1 LLPTR
6 TDATRRPPGRA
17 ALRRLAAA
25 LLTAAVVA
33 GMIGVLAPSALAA
46 VGVTVTPAS
55 GGSSIADTTGGS
67 GGTYTTLGNLG
78 MDESSP
84 GEIGLG
90 TLLVAAPSGFEWRTT
105 STVHVAQSGASG
117 GNTLQLTGNPSS
129 CSGQANSVDVTPT
142 SSTITVRV
150 CRASKQSALLTFSN
164 LAVRPAAQTP
174 LASGN
179 IYLNSSST
187 ATVVGVTAGTSGTN
201 LGSLATVPTA
211 ATRLQVAGLP
221 SPYTTNSAASVTVT
235 ALDAPGNTATGYR
248 GTVHFTSSD
257 AAATLP
263 ANYTFTAADNGAHTF
278 TNGVTLKTVGTR
290 SVTATD
296 TVSSSINGSQT
307 GISVTAAAASTLVV
321 NGITSPTTAG
331 TARSV
336 TVTARD
342 AFDNTATGYR
352 GTVHFTSSDAAADL
366 PGDYTFTAADNGS
379 HTFSGAVTL
388 KTAGS
393 GSVTATDTASSSI
406 NGSQTG
412 ISVTAGALDH
422 LVLSSAATI
431 AAGSSHAFTARGRD
445 AYGNDLGDLT
455 ASTTFTI
462 APDGSCSGASC
473 GATTTGPHTVTGTN
487 GAASGTAGLQVVPDV
502 AASVTVAVDPASVR
516 ADGAA
521 TATATAT
528 VTDAYGNRRAGDTV
542 TITSSGDVDIAAVTD
557 NGDGTYDATITA
569 SVTAGDET
577 ITASDGDATGTAV
590 LHEDP
595 SLSVT
600 SVGPASRGQGAN
612 GGAWGQSITV
622 AGDGFASGSEVDF
635 GPGITTKFTTF
646 VDAGHLVAHIVV
658 AGDATIGGRD
668 VTVTNPTGASAACA
682 GCFTVN
688 AGPSLAS
695 VSPSSIGAGGVRTV
709 TMTGANF
716 DASTRVTIPGTGVA
730 VTSVTL
736 VDATHLSVG
745 ISTAAAAAAG
755 PRDVVVTNADA
766 GSGTCG
772 GCLSVTPPPTVTSM
786 TPSTLGP
793 GAVRTVTVNGANFA
807 SGVKVSFAGSGAA
820 ATAVTYVSDSQLQV
834 TVSVASNA
842 AAGQRTVTVTNP
854 DLGKSSCPTCFSVSA
869 GPQLTSVSP
878 GTIARGSSRTITV
891 DGANF
896 ASGATLALGGG
907 ITVSAV
913 NVVDPTRLTATV
925 TVAATAATGTRTAT
939 VTNPDGG
946 KATLSGALTVS

>member
-1 LLPTR
+1 LSTR
-6 TDATRRPPGRA
+6 TDTSRRPPGRA
-17 ALRRLAAA
+17 AVRRLAAA
-25 LLTAAVVA
+25 LLSVAVLA
-33 GMIGVLAPSALAA
+33 GMIGVLAPAA
-46 VGVTVTPAS
+46 VAATGVTVTPAS
-55 GGSSIADTTGGS
+55 GGSSINDTTGGPS
-67 GGTYTTLGNLG
+67 GTYTTLGNIVFA
-78 MDESSP
+78 ESNA

-90 TLLVAAPSGFEWRTT
+90 TLVVSAPSGFEWRTT
-105 STVHVAQSGASG
+105 TTVHVAQSGPNG
-117 GNTLQLTGNPSS
+117 GNTLQLTGNPAS

-142 SSTITVRV
+142 TSTITVRV
-150 CRASKQSALLTFSN
+150 CRASKQSALLTLSN

-174 LASGN
+174 LASGS
-179 IYLNSSST
+179 IYLDSSST
-187 ATVVGVTAGTSGTN
+187 STVQGVTKGPGGTN
-201 LGSLATVPTA
+201 LGNLAMAPTA
-211 ATRLQVAGLP
+211 ATHLRVAGLP
-221 SPYTTNSAASVTVT
+221 SPYTTNSAAGVTVT
-235 ALDAPGNTATGYR
+235 ALDAPGNTASGYR

-263 ANYTFTAADNGAHTF
+263 ANYTFTAGDAGAHTF
-278 TNGVTLKTVGTR
+278 ANGVTLRTVGSQT
-290 SVTATD
+290 VTATD
-296 TVSSSINGSQT
+296 TLSSSVNGSQS
-307 GISVTAAAASTLVV
+307 GISVTAAAAATLVV
-321 NGITSPTTAG
+321 GGITSPTAAG
-331 TARSV
+331 VPRSV

-342 AFDNTATGYR
+342 AYGNTADGYR

-366 PGDYTFTAADNGS
+366 PGNYSFTAGDNGS

-388 KTAGS
+388 KTTGTR
-393 GSVTATDTASSSI
+393 SVTATDTASSSV
-406 NGSQTG
+406 NGSQSG
-412 ISVTAGALDH
+412 ISVTAAALDH
-422 LVLSSAATI
+422 LVLSPATATI
-431 AAGSSHAFTARGRD
+431 AAGSSHSYTAQGRD
-445 AYGNDLGDLT
+445 AYGNDLGDVT

-462 APDGSCSGASC
+462 APDGSCTGASC
-473 GATTTGPHTVTGTN
+473 SATAAGPHTVTGTS
-487 GAASGTAGLQVVPDV
+487 GAATGSAGLQVVPAV
-502 AASVTVAVDPASVR
+502 AAAVTVTVDPASLR
-516 ADGAA
+516 ADGSA
-521 TATATAT
+521 TATASAT
-528 VTDAYGNRRAGDTV
+528 VTDAYGNHRPGDTV
-542 TITSSGDVDIAAVTD
+542 TITSSGDVAIAAVTD
-557 NGDGTYDATITA
+557 NGDGTYSATITA

-577 ITASDGDATGTAV
+577 ITASDGDASGTAV

-622 AGDGFASGSEVDF
+622 VGDGFVAGSDVDF

-658 AGDATIGGRD
+658 AGDATVGSRD
-668 VTVTNPTGASAACA
+668 VTVTNPTGAAAACA

-695 VSPSSIGAGGVRTV
+695 VSPNGIGAGGVRTV

-772 GCLSVTPPPTVTSM
+772 GCLTVTPPPTVTSM

-793 GAVRTVTVNGANFA
+793 GALRTVTVNGANFA
-807 SGVKVSFAGSGAA
+807 NGVKVSFAGSGAA

-854 DLGKSSCPTCFSVSA
+854 DLGKSACTTCFSVSA

-878 GTIARGSSRTITV
+878 GVLARGSSQTVTV

-907 ITVSAV
+907 ITVSSV

>member
-1 LLPTR
+1 LSTR
-6 TDATRRPPGRA
+6 TDTSRRPLGRA
-17 ALRRLAAA
+17 AVRRLAAA
-25 LLTAAVVA
+25 LLSVAVLA
-33 GMIGVLAPSALAA
+33 GMIGVLAPAAVAA
-46 VGVTVTPAS
+46 VGVTVTPAN
-55 GGSSIADTTGGS
+55 GGSSINDTTGGPS
-67 GGTYTTLGNLG
+67 GTYTTLGNIVF
-78 MDESSP
+78 DESNA

-90 TLLVAAPSGFEWRTT
+90 TLVVSAPSGFQWRTT
-105 STVHVAQSGASG
+105 TTVHVAQSGPSG
-117 GNTLQLTGNPSS
+117 GNTLQLTGNPAS

-142 SSTITVRV
+142 SSAITVRV

-174 LASGN
+174 LTSGS
-179 IYLNSSST
+179 IYLDSSST
-187 ATVVGVTAGTSGTN
+187 STVQGVTKGPGGTN
-201 LGSLATVPTA
+201 LGDLTMAPTA
-211 ATRLQVAGLP
+211 ATHLRVAGLP
-221 SPYTTNSAASVTVT
+221 SPYTTNSAAGVTVT
-235 ALDAPGNTATGYR
+235 ALDAPGNTASSYR
-248 GTVHFTSSD
+248 GAVHFTSSD

-263 ANYTFTAADNGAHTF
+263 ANYTFTAGDAGAHTF
-278 TNGVTLKTVGTR
+278 ANGVTLRTLGSQT
-290 SVTATD
+290 VTATD
-296 TVSSSINGSQT
+296 TVSSSINGSQS
-307 GISVTAAAASTLVV
+307 GISVTAAAAATLVV
-321 NGITSPTTAG
+321 GGITSPTTAG
-331 TARSV
+331 TAMSV

-342 AFDNTATGYR
+342 AYGNTATGYR
-352 GTVHFTSSDAAADL
+352 GSIHFTSSDAAADL
-366 PGDYTFTAADNGS
+366 PGDYSFTAGDNGS
-379 HTFSGAVTL
+379 HTFSGAVAL

-393 GSVTATDTASSSI
+393 RSVTATDTASSSI
-406 NGSQTG
+406 SGSQSG
-412 ISVTAGALDH
+412 ISVTGAALDH
-422 LVLSSAATI
+422 LILSPAATI
-431 AAGSSHAFTARGRD
+431 AAGSSHGYTAQGRD
-445 AYGNDLGDLT
+445 AYGNDLGDVT

-462 APDGSCSGASC
+462 APDGSCTGASC
-473 GATTTGPHTVTGTN
+473 GATSAGPHTVTGTS
-487 GAASGTAGLQVVPDV
+487 GAATGSAGLQVVPDV
-502 AASVTVAVDPASVR
+502 AAGVTVTVDPASLR
-516 ADGAA
+516 ADGSA
-521 TATATAT
+521 TAIATAT
-528 VTDAYGNRRAGDTV
+528 VTDAYGNHRPGDTV
-542 TITSSGDVDIAAVTD
+542 TITSSGDVAIAAVID
-557 NGDGTYDATITA
+557 NGDGTYSATITA

-577 ITASDGDATGTAV
+577 ITASDGDASGTAV

-622 AGDGFASGSEVDF
+622 VGDGFVAGSDVDF

-658 AGDATIGGRD
+658 AGDATVGSRD
-668 VTVTNPTGASAACA
+668 VIVTNPTGAAAACA

-695 VSPSSIGAGGVRTV
+695 ISPNGIGAGGVRTV

-766 GSGTCG
+766 GSGTCS
-772 GCLSVTPPPTVTSM
+772 GCLTVTPPPTVTSM

-793 GAVRTVTVNGANFA
+793 GALRTVTVNGANFA
-807 SGVKVSFAGSGAA
+807 NGVKVSFAGSGAA
-820 ATAVTYVSDSQLQV
+820 ATAVTVVSDSQLQV

-842 AAGQRTVTVTNP
+842 AAGPRTVTVTNP
-854 DLGKSSCPTCFSVSA
+854 DLGKSACTTCFSVSA

-878 GTIARGSSRTITV
+878 GVLARGSSRTVTV

-907 ITVSAV
+907 ITVTAV

-925 TVAATAATGTRTAT
+925 TVAATAATGTRAAT

>member
-1 LLPTR
+1 LSTR
-6 TDATRRPPGRA
+6 TDSSRRPPGRA
-17 ALRRLAAA
+17 AIRRLAAA
-25 LLTAAVVA
+25 LLTAAVLA

-55 GGSSIADTTGGS
+55 NGSSIADTTGGPS
-67 GGTYTTLGNLG
+67 GSYTTLG
-78 MDESSP
+78 DIVISESNA

-90 TLLVAAPSGFEWRTT
+90 TLVVKLPAGFEWRT
-105 STVHVAQSGASG
+105 SATVNVAQSD
-117 GNTLQLTGNPSS
+117 TTGSNHRILLSSNPSS
-129 CSGQANSVDVTPT
+129 CTSTSTSVNVTPT
-142 SSTITVRV
+142 TSTITVRV
-150 CRASKQSALLTFSN
+150 CQVSGDDGKLTFASPR
-164 LAVRPAAQTP
+164 VRPSAQTP

-179 IYLNSSST
+179 IYLDSSSSS
-187 ATVVGVTAGTSGTN
+187 TVVGVTQGPTGTN
-201 LGSLATVPTA
+201 FGSLAMVPTA
-211 ATRLQVAGLP
+211 ATNLQVAGLP
-221 SPYTTNSAASVTVT
+221 NPYATNSKASPTVT
-235 ALDAPGNTATGYR
+235 AVDAAGNTATGYR
-248 GTVHFTSSD
+248 GTIHFTSTDS
-257 AAATLP
+257 AAVLP
-263 ANYTFTAADNGAHTF
+263 GDYSFTAGDNGVRTFTD
-278 TNGVTLKTVGTR
+278 GVTLKTLGTR

-296 TVSSSINGSQT
+296 TASSSINGSQS
-307 GISVTAAAASTLVV
+307 GINVTAAAAATLVV
-321 NGITSPTTAG
+321 GGITSPTTAG
-331 TARSV
+331 TAKSV

-342 AFDNTATGYR
+342 AYGNTATGYR
-352 GTVHFTSSDAAADL
+352 GTIHFTSSDAAADL
-366 PGDYTFTAADNGS
+366 PGDYSFTAGDNGS

-393 GSVTATDTASSSI
+393 RSVTATDTASSSI
-406 NGSQTG
+406 SGSQPG
-412 ISVTAGALDH
+412 ISVTAAALDH
-422 LVLSSAATI
+422 LVLSPAATI
-431 AAGSSHAFTARGRD
+431 AAGSSHSYTAQGRD
-445 AYGNDLGDLT
+445 AYGNDLGDVT

-462 APDGSCSGASC
+462 APDGSCTGASC
-473 GATTTGPHTVTGTN
+473 GATSAGPHTVTGTS
-487 GAASGTAGLQVVPDV
+487 GAATGSAGLQVVPAV
-502 AASVTVAVDPASVR
+502 AAGVTVTVDPASLR
-516 ADGAA
+516 ADGSA

-528 VTDAYGNRRAGDTV
+528 VTDAYGNHRPGDTV
-542 TITSSGDVDIAAVTD
+542 TITSSGDVAIAAVTD
-557 NGDGTYDATITA
+557 NGDGTYSATITA

-577 ITASDGDATGTAV
+577 ITASDGDASGTAV

-622 AGDGFASGSEVDF
+622 VGDGFVAGSDADF

-658 AGDATIGGRD
+658 AGDATVGSRD
-668 VTVTNPTGASAACA
+668 VTVTNPTGAAAACA

-695 VSPSSIGAGGVRTV
+695 VSPNGVGAGGVRTV

-766 GSGTCG
+766 GSGTCS
-772 GCLSVTPPPTVTSM
+772 GCLTVTPPPTVTSM

-793 GAVRTVTVNGANFA
+793 GALRTVTVNGANFA
-807 SGVKVSFAGSGAA
+807 NGVKVSFAGPGAA

-842 AAGQRTVTVTNP
+842 AAGPRTVTVTNP
-854 DLGKSSCPTCFSVSA
+854 DLGKSACTNCFSVSA

-878 GTIARGSSRTITV
+878 GVLARGSSQTVTV

-907 ITVSAV
+907 ITVSSV
-913 NVVDPTRLTATV
+913 SVVDPTRLTATV
-925 TVAATAATGTRTAT
+925 TVASTAATGTRTAT